1 MTEDRPPAGRVYGR
15 RRGRPLRGGRQALIE
30 DLLPRLRLEVPA
42 AGRLDPQAIFG
53 CPVQAV
59 WLEIGFGGGEH
70 LAWQAA
76 AHPDIGMIGAEVFL
90 NGVASLLAHVADA
103 PPANL
108 RLFPDDARALLDAL
122 PDASLDRVFLLFP
135 DPWPKQRHHR
145 RRFIQ
150 PANLDRLARIMRDGA
165 ELRMASD
172 HMDYLRWM
180 LFHTQRHPDFVWQA
194 DGPEDWRHRTADWP
208 ETRYEAKAKARG
220 LRPAYLR
227 FRRRPRAAA
236 AVPERP

>member
-1 MTEDRPPAGRVYGR
+1 MTADRPTTGRVYGR
-15 RRGRPLRGGRQALIE
+15 RRGRPLRGGRQALLD
-30 DLLPRLRLEVPA
+30 DLLPRLRIDLPDS
-42 AGRLDPQAIFG
+42 GMLDPPRLFQ
-53 CPVQAV
+53 CPVKAV

-76 AHPDIGMIGAEVFL
+76 ANPDIGLIGAEVFL

-103 PPANL
+103 PPPNL
-108 RLFPDDARALLDAL
+108 RLFAEDARSLIDAL
-122 PDASLDRVFLLFP
+122 PEASIDRVFLLFP

-145 RRFIQ
+145 RRFVQ
-150 PANLDRLARIMRDGA
+150 PANLDRLARVMRDGA

-180 LFHTQRHPDFVWQA
+180 LFHTLGHDAFAWQVE
-194 DGPEDWRHRTADWP
+194 GPADWRHRTGDWP
-208 ETRYEAKAKARG
+208 ETRYEAKAIARG

-227 FRRRPRAAA
+227 FRRRPRTSAPR
-236 AVPERP
+236 PERP